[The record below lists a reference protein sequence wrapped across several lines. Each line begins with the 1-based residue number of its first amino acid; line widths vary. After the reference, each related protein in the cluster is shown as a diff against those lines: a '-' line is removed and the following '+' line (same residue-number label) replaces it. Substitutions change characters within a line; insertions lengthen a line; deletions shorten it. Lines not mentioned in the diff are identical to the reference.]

1 MILYALCNL
10 MKSYMI
16 DVLSKV
22 RSAHSPE
29 FTYAKPYQVVF
40 CNSTIKI
47 SRDNSQ
53 SAKRNTPPPLT
64 LQRHEFPHLFHNLGE
79 W

>member
-16 DVLSKV
+16 DVLLSKV

-29 FTYAKPYQVVF
+29 FTHAKPYQVVF

-47 SRDNSQ
+47 SRDNSLSKAQ
-53 SAKRNTPPPLT
+53 HTSALDPPTPRIPT
-64 LQRHEFPHLFHNLGE
+64 FIS
-79 W
+79 